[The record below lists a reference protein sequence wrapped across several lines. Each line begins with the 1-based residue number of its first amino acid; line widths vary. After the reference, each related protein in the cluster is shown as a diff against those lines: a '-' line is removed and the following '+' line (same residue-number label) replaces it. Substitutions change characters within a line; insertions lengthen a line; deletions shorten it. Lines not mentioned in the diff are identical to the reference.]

1 MKRIKKLQLALT
13 DSLTINCVKN
23 ILIPIF
29 PNLNSMSFAID
40 NRLHSFNEILLTM
53 IGKYDADD
61 DNKNNFLK
69 YLMFL
74 ELFALDQEWDHSM
87 LIQLEKFIRFKD
99 NYRFL
104 YIWL

>member
-13 DSLTINCVKN
+13 ESLSIDCVKN
-23 ILIPIF
+23 ILIPTF
-29 PNLNSMSFAID
+29 PNLYSMSFAID

-53 IGKYDADD
+53 IGKYNTDIY
-61 DNKNNFLK
+61 LK
-69 YLMFL
+69 YLIFL
-74 ELFALDQEWDHSM
+74 DIFALDQDWNQTM
-87 LIQLEKFIRFKD
+87 LTQFKTFIRYKN